1 MLLEQS
7 RGARRGPNDGSRPGT
22 GGQRGDGGDRPIT
35 TNSNS
40 QRGSPSRFPMSQV
53 PSDRGSAYPMPSGLS
68 SGLPSFTSEGF
79 TDRLTSQIPPTPNR
93 SPRPSPQFGSSPRPA
108 PQFDSS
114 PRPSPQFDSSP
125 RPTPQFDSSPRPT
138 PPSGSSIRPSPPS
151 GSRPGGLPIPLLFQL
166 LHNLQHIADRYLLA
180 NPYLVVESDKFKPA
194 HSFP

>member
-7 RGARRGPNDGSRPGT
+7 RVARRGPNDGSRPGT

-79 TDRLTSQIPPTPNR
+79 TDRLTSQIPPHQIAVLVHLLNLAAVLVHLLNLTAVLVRLLNLTAVLVR
-93 SPRPSPQFGSSPRPA
+93 LLNLAAVFVHLLNLAAVFVHLHHLAADQVVS
-108 PQFDSS
+108 
-114 PRPSPQFDSSP
+114 
-125 RPTPQFDSSPRPT
+125 
-138 PPSGSSIRPSPPS
+138 
-151 GSRPGGLPIPLLFQL
+151 PIPLLFQL